1 MRGRVRSGIGLILAG
16 ILRSE
21 TGAAQADLA
30 TIGTRIVAD
39 EVARALSA
47 STVRGYVTNLA
58 TQGTWPD
65 IDYADSA
72 LTGWE
77 PQQHVRRLM
86 YMTRAYRKPAHTLY
100 GDPAVSNAIHSALGW
115 WLANDPQAAN
125 WWYNSIDTPRWIGR
139 TLLVLDTEATAAEL
153 SGAMTILGRPGFT
166 RTGQNLI
173 WEAGNV
179 LVKGLLTASSSTVAQ
194 ASTEMAR
201 EVVETTAEGLQHD
214 HSFHQHGPQLYTGG
228 YGASF
233 ADDVSFWLGMLRGTF
248 AAFPTD
254 RTEMMANYVLVGT
267 QWVLWGDRWDFGV
280 TGRGISR
287 DVPRGASLSTV
298 CARMAAADPGR
309 AAEYAAFADTVDGLA
324 APGAALTGNRHF
336 WRSDHM
342 VHRRAGWYA
351 SVRMCSTRVQGSE
364 AGNGE
369 GLKDYHLGDG
379 TLYLM
384 RDGGEYDAIQ
394 PVWDWRRLPG
404 ITAPQNPGALPVL
417 SWSGYTNGSAFVGGA
432 GDGRRGLA
440 AMNFNRNT
448 LALRKAWFF
457 FDDEVV
463 CLGAGV
469 AYTSNSSPVLTTVNQ
484 CRFRSA
490 ATVPTGTSARTLST
504 GTASL
509 SGTGWVH
516 QDGLG
521 YLFPD
526 APTGLWATVQAQT
539 GSWYSINTSK
549 SEAIVTQDVF
559 TLWIDHG
566 VKPTNGAYAYALRP
580 GIDAAAMPAYAA
592 DPPFTI
598 VTNSTALQAVF
609 HRGLGLLEAAFLQPG
624 TVTVSGGLRVGS
636 DTACLAMVHET
647 ATNIEVSVANPLNQA
662 GTVRLLL
669 NRAVAGAG
677 ATWDPG
683 SGTSTLVIDLPAGTT
698 AGATAVANYVRLAT
712 APPALDVSEGPEAA
726 ARSAIVHGAL
736 TAGGMADVRVVW
748 DIDDRGAESAAWAS
762 SVDLP
767 GCTVGPFAAP
777 LSPLA
782 PGTRLVYRVFAS
794 NEQGVAWSEP
804 AVVRTLD
811 AAAVSPAA
819 ITGCAL
825 WLDASDPG
833 GTGFAPTNGRP
844 VPVWTDLSGFARHA
858 TATGTPAVVIGGLNG
873 RPAVRLTTGS
883 FFSAGNV
890 KLHSN
895 IDGLTLFAVCRDAE
909 GILEAIVSKNH
920 WSANRREWVLH
931 GADFQVQERSDAYDA
946 ACRIDFTST
955 AASVIYAGRW
965 VPAQVTELF
974 RDGARLGAAALA
986 ATNLDDTASA
996 LLIGAANNADA
1007 ARFLDGNVAEVLVF
1021 DRGLDSNDLARV
1033 GGYLADKYGLA
1044 TAYPLP
1050 ANPDADD
1057 DGLPD
1062 AWERGHFGGLLA
1074 VRGGSDTDADRDGAS
1089 DRDECVAG
1097 TDPNDPKSRL
1107 EMAAVTRMGDDGQ
1120 LSLSWPSITGRIYRV
1135 QRAATLGGSFN
1146 DEITGVAATPTTNT
1160 VTVPAGTP
1168 AAFFRVLVEP

>member
-1 MRGRVRSGIGLILAG
+1 MALVLAA
-16 ILRSE
+16 ILRPA
-21 TGAAQADLA
+21 TGVAQADLA
-30 TIGTRIVAD
+30 TIGARIVAD
-39 EVARALSA
+39 EVGRAFSA
-47 STVRGYVTNLA
+47 GTVRGYATNLTA
-58 TQGTWPD
+58 QGTWPD
-65 IDYADSA
+65 IDYADPA

-77 PQQHVRRLM
+77 PQQHVRRLI
-86 YMTRAYRKPAHTLY
+86 YMTRAYRKPGHALY
-100 GDPAVSNAIHSALGW
+100 GDPAISNAIHSALGW

-139 TLLVLDTEATAAEL
+139 TLLVLDDDATAGEL
-153 SGAMTILGRPGFT
+153 SAAMPILGRPGFT

-194 ASTEMAR
+194 ASTEMAQ
-201 EVVETTAEGLQHD
+201 EVVATTAEGLQHD

-233 ADDVSFWLGMLRGTF
+233 AEDVSFWLEMLRGTF

-254 RTEMMANYVLVGT
+254 RMDLMADYVLVGT

-287 DVPRGASLSTV
+287 EVPRGDSLATV
-298 CARMAAADPGR
+298 CGRMAAADPVR
-309 AAEYAAFADTVDGLA
+309 AAEYAAFAATVDGLA
-324 APGAALTGNRHF
+324 PPGAALTGNRHF

-404 ITAPQNPGALPVL
+404 ITSPQNTGPLPVL
-417 SWSGYTNGSAFVGGA
+417 TWSGYTNGSAFVGGVS
-432 GDGRRGLA
+432 DGRCGLA
-440 AMNFNRNT
+440 AMDFRRNT

-469 AYTSNSSPVLTTVNQ
+469 AYTSNSSPVVTTVNQ
-484 CRFRSA
+484 CLLRSE
-490 ATVPTGTSARTLST
+490 ATVPSGTTTRTLSA
-504 GTASL
+504 GTTSL
-509 SGTGWVH
+509 AGTGWVH
-516 QDGLG
+516 QDGVG

-526 APTGLWATVQAQT
+526 APTGLWATAQAQT

-566 VKPTNGAYAYALRP
+566 VKPTNGTYAYALRP

-598 VTNSTALQAVF
+598 VTNSTALQAVY
-609 HRGLGLLEAAFLQPG
+609 HRGLSLLEAAFLQPG
-624 TVTVSGGLRVGS
+624 TVTVPGGLRVAC
-636 DTACLAMVHET
+636 DTACLAMIRES
-647 ATNIEVSVANPLNQA
+647 ATNIEVSVAHPLHQA
-662 GTVRLLL
+662 GTVRLIL

-677 ATWDPG
+677 ATWDPEG
-683 SGTSTLVIDLPAGTT
+683 GTSTLAIELPAGPS
-698 AGATAVANYVRLAT
+698 AGATVGATYARFVT
-712 APPALDVSEGPEAA
+712 APPALDISEGPEAA
-726 ARSAIVHGAL
+726 ARSAVVHGAL
-736 TAGGMADVRVVW
+736 TAGGRADVRVVW
-748 DIDDRGAESAAWAS
+748 DLVDRGVDTAAWPS
-762 SVDLP
+762 SVNLP
-767 GCTVGPFAAP
+767 GCAEGSFAAP
-777 LSPLA
+777 LAPLA
-782 PGTRLVYRVFAS
+782 PGTRLVYRAFAS

-811 AAAVSPAA
+811 AGAVSPAGIA
-819 ITGCAL
+819 GCAL
-825 WLDASDPG
+825 WLDAADPT
-833 GTGFAPTNGRP
+833 GTGLAPTNGQP
-844 VPVWTDLSGFARHA
+844 VPVWTDLSGLAHHA
-858 TATGTPAVVIGGLNG
+858 TATGTPVVAAGALNG
-873 RPAVRLTTGS
+873 RPAIRLTGGS
-883 FFSAGNV
+883 FFSAGAV
-890 KLHSN
+890 ELHSN
-895 IDGLTLFAVCRDAE
+895 IDGLTLFAVCRDAD

-931 GADFQVQERSDAYDA
+931 GADFQVQERADLYDP

-955 AASVIYAGRW
+955 AAAVVYAGRW
-965 VPAQVTELF
+965 VPAQVTDLF

-996 LLIGAANNADA
+996 LLVGAANNADA
-1007 ARFLDGNVAEVLVF
+1007 TRFLDGSVAEVLIF

-1062 AWERGHFGGLLA
+1062 AWEREHFGGLLA
-1074 VRGGSDTDADRDGAS
+1074 VRGGAGTDADRDGAS
-1089 DRDECVAG
+1089 DRDECIAG
-1097 TDPNDPKSRL
+1097 TDPNDAASRL
-1107 EMAAVTRMGDDGQ
+1107 DVAARSLINADGTV
-1120 LSLSWPSITGRIYRV
+1120 SLSWPSVTGRTYRV
-1135 QRAATLGGSFN
+1135 QRAARLGGGF
-1146 DEITGVAATPTTNT
+1146 DDVATGIAATPTTNT
-1160 VTVPAGTP
+1160 VGVPLDTP
-1168 AAFFRVLVEP
+1168 ASFFRVLVEP